1 MVSTRALESWL
12 GGGGFERGLGGALHS
27 RLIAKSFGKR
37 VDNGSGTDVKLSGLS
52 GHWIPG

>member
-1 MVSTRALESWL
+1 MVSTQALESWL

-52 GHWIPG
+52 GHWIPR